1 LEWRS
6 RELVSV
12 HATEA
17 TEPVNIVNVGYKS
30 TNYFAIGSTGTP
42 LLVDCGWPGTM
53 PLLLANLKR
62 ADIALS
68 ALKYLLVTHFHPDHA
83 GLAQELKQAGLTLLV
98 FEGQEPFIAPLKQW
112 MKPEMHYQDITRH
125 DNRAVT
131 FAGSRAFL
139 RSIGIDG
146 QVIPTPGH
154 SDDSVTLILDR
165 GDAFVGDLTA
175 PFLVTDENAAT
186 VAASWDAIRA
196 AGATTIHHAHAPM
209 RRL

>member
-1 LEWRS
+1 MGRLEWRS
-6 RELVSV
+6 RELVSF

-112 MKPEMHYQDITRH
+112 MIVFPGIPS
-125 DNRAVT
+125 A
-131 FAGSRAFL
+131 SRTSYV
-139 RSIGIDG
+139 RSEEHTSEL
-146 QVIPTPGH
+146 QSH
-154 SDDSVTLILDR
+154 
-165 GDAFVGDLTA
+165 
-175 PFLVTDENAAT
+175 
-186 VAASWDAIRA
+186 
-196 AGATTIHHAHAPM
+196 
-209 RRL
+209 